1 MKTSAIKIVQS
12 LFNKAIKIVQ
22 SLFNKKNV
30 NKLKNN
36 LNKKTISL
44 AVIILFVLITSSYF
58 IRPIFFD
65 YKLGNKKIIEKKI
78 KNTFK
83 MDAKIIGD
91 ISYKF
96 LPSPRLVVNKI
107 GLNFD
112 NKKGKKTEINK
123 SYILLSPFE
132 LKNFKNLKLEKF
144 LISNEKIKIHPEE
157 FKNYFVYFTILKKEN
172 MILKNCELSFADGR
186 GGTIVFSNVNLDGK
200 FKNDKHQIKL
210 NAIFS
215 NSKIKIKF
223 LNHLKGKKYFK
234 VKIPNADASLDIIFN
249 EGSNL
254 KTLSGQLKLNLIKSI
269 LLLNFKDFE
278 GKRDFLISNSFFRDD
293 FINSKIDGKI
303 LFKDDFSFDLNLA
316 INQIHLRKFLLY
328 YFSQEQNKPPVIST
342 LSKKINGKI
351 KIYNKSSSSFIGK
364 INDSK
369 MLILLENGDLK
380 IENGSVNL
388 GKDNNINFNVSF
400 EEGNA
405 DPKLL
410 FSINFL
416 SNDPKKFFKKFEYD
430 FDEVQFS
437 LVAKGLIYLK
447 EKKIKFKNIVINNN
461 QKISKKDVLNI
472 EKNFN
477 QYVISDGILDLFDF
491 FKIKKFI
498 KETFVE

>member
-1 MKTSAIKIVQS
+1 
-12 LFNKAIKIVQ
+12 
-22 SLFNKKNV
+22 
-30 NKLKNN
+30 
-36 LNKKTISL
+36 
-44 AVIILFVLITSSYF
+44 
-58 IRPIFFD
+58 
-65 YKLGNKKIIEKKI
+65 
-78 KNTFK
+78 
-83 MDAKIIGD
+83 
-91 ISYKF
+91 
-96 LPSPRLVVNKI
+96 
-107 GLNFD
+107 
-112 NKKGKKTEINK
+112 
-123 SYILLSPFE
+123 
-132 LKNFKNLKLEKF
+132 
-144 LISNEKIKIHPEE
+144 
-157 FKNYFVYFTILKKEN
+157 
-172 MILKNCELSFADGR
+172 LKNCELSFPDGR
-186 GGTIVFSNVNLDGK
+186 GGIIVFSNVNLDGK

-215 NSKIKIKF
+215 NNKIKIKF
-223 LNHLKGKKYFK
+223 LNYLKGKKYFK

-249 EGSNL
+249 KGSNL

-269 LLLNFKDFE
+269 LLLNFEDFE

-316 INQIHLRKFLLY
+316 INQIYLRKFLLY

-351 KIYNKSSSSFIGK
+351 KIYNKSSGSFIGK

-388 GKDNNINFNVSF
+388 GKDSNINFNVSF
-400 EEGNA
+400 EEGSA

-410 FSINFL
+410 FSIKFF

-437 LVAKGLIYLK
+437 LVAKGLIYPQ
-447 EKKIKFKNIVINNN
+447 ERKIKFKNIAINNN

-498 KETFVE
+498 TETFVK

>member
-1 MKTSAIKIVQS
+1 
-12 LFNKAIKIVQ
+12 
-22 SLFNKKNV
+22 
-30 NKLKNN
+30 
-36 LNKKTISL
+36 
-44 AVIILFVLITSSYF
+44 
-58 IRPIFFD
+58 
-65 YKLGNKKIIEKKI
+65 
-78 KNTFK
+78 
-83 MDAKIIGD
+83 MDAKIVGN

-96 LPSPRLVVNKI
+96 FPSPRLVVKKI
-107 GLNFD
+107 GLSFD
-112 NKKGKKTEINK
+112 NKKVKKTEINK

-144 LISNEKIKIHPEE
+144 LISNEKIKIHPKE

-172 MILKNCELSFADGR
+172 MILKNCEFSFADGR
-186 GGTIVFSNVNLDGK
+186 GGTIVFYNVNLDEK
-200 FKNDKHQIKL
+200 FKNGKHQIKL

-215 NSKIKIKF
+215 KSRIKIKF
-223 LNHLKGKKYFK
+223 LNYLKGKKYFK
-234 VKIPNADASLDIIFN
+234 VNIPNADASLDIIFN

-293 FINSKIDGKI
+293 FVNSKIDGKI
-303 LFKDDFSFDLNLA
+303 LLKDDFSFDLNLA

-328 YFSQEQNKPPVIST
+328 YFSQDQNKPPVIST

-364 INDSK
+364 INDSE

-380 IENGSVNL
+380 IENGSANL
-388 GKDNNINFNVSF
+388 GKGNNINFNVSF
-400 EEGNA
+400 EE
-405 DPKLL
+405 DSTDSKLL

-416 SNDPKKFFKKFEYD
+416 SNNPKRFFKRFEYD
-430 FDEVQFS
+430 FNEVQFS
-437 LVAKGLIYLK
+437 LFAKGLIYSK
-447 EKKIKFKNIVINNN
+447 EKKIKFKKIVINNN

-477 QYVISDGILDLFDF
+477 RYVISDSILDLFDF

-498 KETFVE
+498 RETFVE

>member
-1 MKTSAIKIVQS
+1 MKTSATKIVQSLKTSAIKT
-12 LFNKAIKIVQ
+12 AQ

-44 AVIILFVLITSSYF
+44 VVIILFVLITSSYF

-65 YKLGNKKIIEKKI
+65 YKLGNKKVIEKKI

-123 SYILLSPFE
+123 SYILLSLFE

-144 LISNEKIKIHPEE
+144 LISNEKIKIHPEK

-215 NSKIKIKF
+215 NNKIKIKF
-223 LNHLKGKKYFK
+223 LNYLKGKKYFK
-234 VKIPNADASLDIIFN
+234 VKIPNADSSLDIIFN
-249 EGSNL
+249 KGSNL
-254 KTLSGQLKLNLIKSI
+254 KTLSGQLKLNLTKSI

-303 LFKDDFSFDLNLA
+303 LLKDDFLFDLNLI
-316 INQIHLRKFLLY
+316 INQIHLRRFLLH

-351 KIYNKSSSSFIGK
+351 KIYNKSSSSFMGK

-400 EEGNA
+400 KEGNT

-430 FDEVQFS
+430 FDEAQFS
-437 LVAKGLIYLK
+437 LIAKGLIYPK

-461 QKISKKDVLNI
+461 QKISKKDLLKI

-498 KETFVE
+498 IETFVE

>member
-1 MKTSAIKIVQS
+1 MKTS
-12 LFNKAIKIVQ
+12 AIKIVQ

-58 IRPIFFD
+58 IRPVFFD
-65 YKLGNKKIIEKKI
+65 YKLGNKKVIEKKI
-78 KNTFK
+78 KNIFK

-96 LPSPRLVVNKI
+96 FPSPRLVVNKI

-112 NKKGKKTEINK
+112 SKKGKKTEINK

-144 LISNEKIKIHPEE
+144 LISNEKIKIHPKE
-157 FKNYFVYFTILKKEN
+157 FKNYFFYFTILKKEN
-172 MILKNCELSFADGR
+172 MILKNCELSFVDSR
-186 GGTIVFSNVNLDGK
+186 GDAIIFSNVNLAGK
-200 FKNDKHQIKL
+200 FKNNKHQIKL
-210 NAIFS
+210 NTIFS
-215 NSKIKIKF
+215 NNRIKIKF
-223 LNHLKGKKYFK
+223 LNYLKGKKYFK
-234 VKIPNADASLDIIFN
+234 VKIPNLDASLDIVFN

-269 LLLNFKDFE
+269 LILNFKDLE
-278 GKRDFLISNSFFRDD
+278 GKRDFLIYNSFFRDD

-303 LFKDDFSFDLNLA
+303 LLKDDFSFDLNLA
-316 INQIHLRKFLLY
+316 INQIRLRKFLLY

-342 LSKKINGKI
+342 LSKKINGKV

-380 IENGSVNL
+380 IENGSINL
-388 GKDNNINFNVSF
+388 GKDNNIKFNISF

-437 LVAKGLIYLK
+437 LFTKGLIYPK
-447 EKKIKFKNIVINNN
+447 EKKIKFQNIVINNN
-461 QKISKKDVLNI
+461 QKISKKAVLNI

-477 QYVISDGILDLFDF
+477 QYVISDSILDLLDF
-491 FKIKKFI
+491 FKIKKFV

>member
-1 MKTSAIKIVQS
+1 
-12 LFNKAIKIVQ
+12 
-22 SLFNKKNV
+22 
-30 NKLKNN
+30 
-36 LNKKTISL
+36 
-44 AVIILFVLITSSYF
+44 
-58 IRPIFFD
+58 
-65 YKLGNKKIIEKKI
+65 
-78 KNTFK
+78 
-83 MDAKIIGD
+83 MDAKIVGD

-112 NKKGKKTEINK
+112 KEKGKKTEINK

-144 LISNEKIKIHPEE
+144 LISNEKIKIHPKE

-172 MILKNCELSFADGR
+172 MILKNCELSFVDFR
-186 GGTIVFSNVNLDGK
+186 GGEVIVFSNVNLNEK

-210 NAIFS
+210 NTIFS
-215 NSKIKIKF
+215 NSRIKIKF

-234 VKIPNADASLDIIFN
+234 IEIPNLDASLDIIFN

-269 LLLNFKDFE
+269 LLLNFKDFG
-278 GKRDFLISNSFFRDD
+278 GKRDFLISDSFFRDD

-303 LFKDDFSFDLNLA
+303 LLKNDFSFDLNLV

-351 KIYNKSSSSFIGK
+351 KVYNRSSSSFMGK
-364 INDSK
+364 ISDSK

-380 IENGSVNL
+380 IENGSANL

-400 EEGNA
+400 EEDNA

-430 FDEVQFS
+430 FNEVQFS
-437 LVAKGLIYLK
+437 SFAKGLIYPK

-461 QKISKKDVLNI
+461 QKISKKDILNI

-477 QYVISDGILDLFDF
+477 QYVISDSILDLFDF

>member
-1 MKTSAIKIVQS
+1 
-12 LFNKAIKIVQ
+12 
-22 SLFNKKNV
+22 
-30 NKLKNN
+30 
-36 LNKKTISL
+36 
-44 AVIILFVLITSSYF
+44 
-58 IRPIFFD
+58 
-65 YKLGNKKIIEKKI
+65 
-78 KNTFK
+78 
-83 MDAKIIGD
+83 
-91 ISYKF
+91 
-96 LPSPRLVVNKI
+96 
-107 GLNFD
+107 LNFD
-112 NKKGKKTEINK
+112 KEKGKKTEINK

-144 LISNEKIKIHPEE
+144 LISNEKIKIHPKE

-172 MILKNCELSFADGR
+172 MILKNCELSFVDLR
-186 GGTIVFSNVNLDGK
+186 GGEVIVFSNVNLNEK

-210 NAIFS
+210 NTIFS
-215 NSKIKIKF
+215 NSRIKIKF

-234 VKIPNADASLDIIFN
+234 IEIPNLDASLDIIFN

-269 LLLNFKDFE
+269 LLLNFKDFG
-278 GKRDFLISNSFFRDD
+278 GKRDFLISDSFFRDD

-303 LFKDDFSFDLNLA
+303 LLKNDFSFDLNLV

-351 KIYNKSSSSFIGK
+351 KVYNRSSSSFMGK
-364 INDSK
+364 ISDSK

-380 IENGSVNL
+380 IENGSANL

-400 EEGNA
+400 EEDNA

-430 FDEVQFS
+430 FNEVQFS
-437 LVAKGLIYLK
+437 SFAKGLIYPK

-461 QKISKKDVLNI
+461 QKISKKDILNI

-477 QYVISDGILDLFDF
+477 QYVISDSILDLFDF

>member
-1 MKTSAIKIVQS
+1 MKSSAIKT
-12 LFNKAIKIVQ
+12 VQ

-30 NKLKNN
+30 NKLKNS

-65 YKLGNKKIIEKKI
+65 YKLDNKKIIEKKI

-96 LPSPRLVVNKI
+96 FPSPRLVVNKI
-107 GLNFD
+107 DLNFD
-112 NKKGKKTEINK
+112 NKKGKKTKINK

-172 MILKNCELSFADGR
+172 MILRNCELSFADGR
-186 GGTIVFSNVNLDGK
+186 GGIIVFSNVNLDRK

-215 NSKIKIKF
+215 NSRIKIKF

-234 VKIPNADASLDIIFN
+234 VKIPNTDLSLDIIFN
-249 EGSNL
+249 KGSNL

-269 LLLNFKDFE
+269 LLLNFKDLK
-278 GKRDFLISNSFFRDD
+278 GKRDFLISNSFFRGY
-293 FINSKIDGKI
+293 FINSKINGKI
-303 LFKDDFSFDLNLA
+303 LFKDNFSFDLNLA
-316 INQIHLRKFLLY
+316 INQIYLRKFLLY
-328 YFSQEQNKPPVIST
+328 YFSQEQNKPPVISAF
-342 LSKKINGKI
+342 SKKINGKI
-351 KIYNKSSSSFIGK
+351 KIYNKSSNSFIGK

-369 MLILLENGDLK
+369 MLIVLENGDLR

-388 GKDNNINFNVSF
+388 GKDNNMTFNVSF

-405 DPKLL
+405 DSKLL

-437 LVAKGLIYLK
+437 LVAKGSIYLK

-477 QYVISDGILDLFDF
+477 QHVISDGVLNLFDF